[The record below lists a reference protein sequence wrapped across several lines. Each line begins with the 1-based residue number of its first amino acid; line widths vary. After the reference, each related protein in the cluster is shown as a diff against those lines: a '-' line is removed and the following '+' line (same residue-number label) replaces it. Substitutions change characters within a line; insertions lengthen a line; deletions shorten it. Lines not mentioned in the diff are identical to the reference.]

1 MDMLYL
7 AFKGLQAVFYIA
19 VVIYILKHWNEG

>member
-7 AFKGLQAVFYIA
+7 AFKGLQTVFY
-19 VVIYILKHWNEG
+19 VLVIVYILKHWNDK

>member
-7 AFKGLQAVFYIA
+7 GFKGLQAVFYVA
-19 VVIYILKHWNEG
+19 VTAYILKNWNR

>member
-7 AFKGLQAVFYIA
+7 GFKGLQAVFYVA
-19 VVIYILKHWNEG
+19 VIVYIIKHWNDA